1 MSEGEETDE
10 PSTGGDRS
18 VPAAPQ
24 PLPHFAVVITGD
36 GSAAIDGEPVEAA
49 EGEAVDAAIL
59 DRLHRNARDRDTPVT
74 AAISDPSAGYVAY
87 VEVTPDG
94 SSRLLDQQEPQEQ
107 REEREEQPTPA
118 PVEQALP
125 AAPLPVDDRLED
137 DDDYGR
143 DNDYGRDDDFD
154 HEHAEADEEED
165 DEDERNALP
174 LAAGAGAG
182 AASAAAPPPTIIRRN
197 DSRQSDDEYK
207 APGLLNRPFF
217 VGPVALLVAAL
228 VIIPLV
234 MLGSGGGDEKQSA
247 RSSSA
252 TSDIPS
258 KKPRPTHSVS
268 PIMVPP
274 MPSTSASPSAKP
286 KPKPKHTK
294 VGTEKAGAGLVTVTA
309 RPPQAT
315 ATVTAKPKQD
325 TAATA
330 VNRLAKNDPSG
341 RHICYRA
348 YVSGQGWQK
357 PVCDGTM
364 AGTSGRNLAVKAINI
379 AVRGVSG
386 SGANAFVHNPKSTD
400 GNGQWKTPW
409 APVTEGKDLYIG
421 SSKRGAPNMSGYA
434 INVGSG
440 RICQAALVHN
450 GSFGEPG
457 CADPR
462 PNYTFGG
469 TLRNDTYL
477 EAVKFSV

>member
-59 DRLHRNARDRDTPVT
+59 DTLHRNARDRDTPVT

-94 SSRLLDQQEPQEQ
+94 SSRLLDQQEPTEAQ
-107 REEREEQPTPA
+107 EEQPAPEPA
-118 PVEQALP
+118 PVPVEQALP
-125 AAPLPVDDRLED
+125 APEPVPLPVED
-137 DDDYGR
+137 DLV
-143 DNDYGRDDDFD
+143 DDDFGPAD
-154 HEHAEADEEED
+154 DFAHQHEEEEEEEED
-165 DEDERNALP
+165 EDDRNELP

-182 AASAAAPPPTIIRRN
+182 AGSAGGPPPMIIRRN

-207 APGLLNRPFF
+207 SPGLLNRPFF

-274 MPSTSASPSAKP
+274 EPSTSPSPSAKP
-286 KPKPKHTK
+286 KPKPKHKK
-294 VGTEKAGAGLVTVTA
+294 VDTEKTGAGVVTITA

-364 AGTSGRNLAVKAINI
+364 AGTSGRNLAIKAVNI
-379 AVRGVSG
+379 AVHGVGG

-409 APVTEGKDLYIG
+409 SPVTEGKDLYIG
-421 SSKRGAPNMSGYA
+421 SSKRGAPNMSGFA

-440 RICQAALVHN
+440 QVCQVARLHN
-450 GSFGEPG
+450 AEWGGFG

-462 PNYTFGG
+462 PNYIFGG